1 MKRTSL
7 LALVICLCAAAGACA
22 QISDVQQAEFAAQAR
37 RSLGLEETVARIKAG
52 KVDAR
57 RLAILHAVLGATQEV
72 HIHQQR
78 GANGNTVFLDP
89 SGHREAVY
97 GPDGQLVA
105 DGVNDGS
112 YNYFHPTTDAARH
125 FFFDV
130 HPWIIYGHAPS
141 DPTTVRERLSS
152 YMEDL
157 EAGMV
162 RAAKAGKFP
171 AIDIGRLRDGEP
183 ETYAIFLA
191 ALEASDADELFGAI
205 ESQDILGDES
215 RAGLRQK
222 LDQGFWKVYSQ

>member
-7 LALVICLCAAAGACA
+7 LALVICLCAAAMACA

-37 RSLGLEETVARIKAG
+37 RSMGLEQTVAKIKAG

-97 GPDGQLVA
+97 GPDGQLVE

-112 YNYFHPTTDAARH
+112 YNYFHPTTAAARH
-125 FFFDV
+125 YFFDV
-130 HPWIIYGHAPS
+130 HPWILMGHS
-141 DPTTVRERLSS
+141 RTDPTTVKERLSS
-152 YMEDL
+152 YMKDL

-162 RAAKAGKFP
+162 RAANAGKFP
-171 AIDIGRLRDGEP
+171 GIDVGNLRDGEP
-183 ETYAIFLA
+183 EAYAIFVN
-191 ALEASDADELFGAI
+191 ALDAGNADELFAAI
-205 ESQDILGDES
+205 EGQDILDEES
-215 RAGLRQK
+215 RAGLRRK